1 MAFDI
6 SSLNSIFTKLMEQGV
21 VSEEEQQEEKEQE
34 IVINFASEQENAEYT
49 NSASSISDEISTL
62 YDKLQEA
69 ESQSQ
74 RNAILSAIDQKKEEY
89 ENKEL
94 EHNIKEY
101 IENADLPQSES
112 KELSELYESLINA
125 DGVLQKNIIQEKIE
139 KISEELG
146 LSKEE
151 TDKLESFDAET

>member
-6 SSLNSIFTKLMEQGV
+6 GRLDLILSKLFEQKNV
-21 VSEEEQQEEKEQE
+21 KEEEEKEEEE
-34 IVINFASEQENAEYT
+34 ISINFASEQENAEYT

>member
-1 MAFDI
+1 MAHNI

-74 RNAILSAIDQKKEEY
+74 RNAILSAINQKKEEY

-101 IENADLPQSES
+101 IENADLPESES
-112 KELSELYESLINA
+112 KKLSELYKSLINA

>member
-89 ENKEL
+89 ENKEI

-101 IENADLPQSES
+101 IEDADLPQSES

-146 LSKEE
+146 LSNEE

>member
-6 SSLNSIFTKLMEQGV
+6 GKLDLILSKLFEQKNV
-21 VSEEEQQEEKEQE
+21 KEEEEKEEEE
-34 IVINFASEQENAEYT
+34 ISINFTSEQEDTKYT
-49 NSASSISDEISTL
+49 NSASTISNEISIL
-62 YDKLQEA
+62 YDQLQEA

-74 RNAILSAIDQKKEEY
+74 RDAILSAIDQKKEEY
-89 ENKEL
+89 ENKEI

-101 IENADLPQSES
+101 IEDADLPQSES

-146 LSKEE
+146 LSNEE